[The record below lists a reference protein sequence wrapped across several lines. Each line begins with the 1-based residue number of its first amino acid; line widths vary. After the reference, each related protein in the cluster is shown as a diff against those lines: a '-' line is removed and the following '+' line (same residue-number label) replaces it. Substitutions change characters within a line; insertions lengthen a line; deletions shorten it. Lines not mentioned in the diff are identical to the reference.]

1 MKKISFKR
9 SYIFTAV
16 FALLFLVIASSSFI
30 AKSSNVASFP
40 AKAFADG
47 SVPWVGNGSDA
58 GLCTGQYAGYNHWI
72 FTTGGNSSVTSAT
85 LTVNGAGGY
94 SMTQN
99 GNGSWSVYV
108 LGGLPSSAS
117 VAYVGD
123 LGNGNAVLTIS
134 CLGAPVPT
142 PTPTGSPTPTPTGSP
157 TPTPTCSPTPT
168 PTGSPTPTPEYHY
181 ACNDDFICVKEEGP
195 GPSTCET
202 NADCQQQPTPTPTP
216 TPQPTPIPT
225 STSTPGSNNGGGG
238 GGGGGGG
245 SNPPVCSDQK
255 PNTPSNVIAVA
266 GPGAGQVTL
275 SWTAPQGPVSDYS
288 ITYSDSPDTKKW
300 GVASTGNVTSYTI
313 SGLSVNKYYFWVNAV
328 NGCMP
333 GDPVGPVSVGG
344 TGGPAVLGAST
355 GPGVLGLSYTS
366 GDSNALLVFSQL
378 FAAFIL
384 STAGFIFF
392 KKNA

>member
-1 MKKISFKR
+1 MKKISFKL

-47 SVPWVGNGSDA
+47 SVTWNIQGTTNGLLDSTECDSTNTPYLLWVFTA
-58 GLCTGQYAGYNHWI
+58 GGKNT
-72 FTTGGNSSVTSAT
+72 VTSAT
-85 LTVNGAGGY
+85 LT
-94 SMTQN
+94 
-99 GNGSWSVYV
+99 
-108 LGGLPSSAS
+108 LGGSGSGSYPMNQSGNEWKANTGFFTLSTLTAS
-117 VAYVGD
+117 VSYI
-123 LGNGNAVLTIS
+123 GNTGSGSANLVIS
-134 CLGAPVPT
+134 HGCPGPS
-142 PTPTGSPTPTPTGSP
+142 SPTPTPTGSP
-157 TPTPTCSPTPT
+157 TPTPTCTPT
-168 PTGSPTPTPEYHY
+168 PTPTPEYHY
-181 ACNDDFICVKEEGP
+181 ACNDDFICAEKEGP

-202 NADCQQQPTPTPTP
+202 NADCQQQPKPTPTT
-216 TPQPTPIPT
+216 TPQPTPTP
-225 STSTPGSNNGGGG
+225 TSTPGSNNGGGG

-313 SGLSVNKYYFWVNAV
+313 SGLSVNKYYFWVNSV